1 MNKPS
6 TSQFVNI
13 DEIDDIARGE
23 RLLISG
29 VMYAVS
35 HINVNGKRGDINL
48 IALDEARVRRDALN
62 ELLEDN

>member
-1 MNKPS
+1 MNKPL
-6 TSQFVNI
+6 TSNFVNI

-23 RLLISG
+23 RLFISG

-35 HINVNGKRGDINL
+35 HIKVDGKRGDISL
-48 IALDEARVRRDALN
+48 IALDEARVRRDALD

>member
-6 TSQFVNI
+6 TNQFVNI

-23 RLLISG
+23 RLFISG

-48 IALDEARVRRDALN
+48 IALDEARARRDALN

>member
-6 TSQFVNI
+6 TNQFVNI

-23 RLLISG
+23 RLFISG

-48 IALDEARVRRDALN
+48 IALDEARLRRDALN

>member
-1 MNKPS
+1 MNKPA
-6 TSQFVNI
+6 TTQFINI

-23 RLLISG
+23 RLLIAG
-29 VMYAVS
+29 AMYAVS
-35 HINVNGKRGDINL
+35 HIKVDGKRGDISL

>member
-6 TSQFVNI
+6 TNQFVNI

-23 RLLISG
+23 RLFISG

>member
-6 TSQFVNI
+6 INQFVNI

-23 RLLISG
+23 RLFISG

-35 HINVNGKRGDINL
+35 HIKVDGKRGDINL
-48 IALDEARVRRDALN
+48 IALDEARARRDALN